1 MLLRGIM
8 SKNNIDFH
16 CLNCL
21 YSFKIKSKVEL
32 HEGVCENKYFHN
44 IIMPSEDIKISELRL
59 MDVKIILKIY
69 SQQN

>member
-1 MLLRGIM
+1 M
-8 SKNNIDFH
+8 
-16 CLNCL
+16 
-21 YSFKIKSKVEL
+21 

-44 IIMPSEDIKISELRL
+44 IIMPSEDIKILELRL